1 MGSIHV
7 SSRMVCSVVG
17 LADSQCM
24 RVKKNTKRYVEGI
37 ARNVDVYIDPW
48 RVQSDVF
55 VVVKSRDIQKK
66 KKKQD
71 SKHAFKVLQMRT
83 INEKE
88 TRIKLLEGS
97 Y

>member
-1 MGSIHV
+1 
-7 SSRMVCSVVG
+7 
-17 LADSQCM
+17 M
-24 RVKKNTKRYVEGI
+24 RERYEKKPKRYVEGM
-37 ARNVDVYIDPW
+37 ARNVDVYINPW

-55 VVVKSRDIQKK
+55 VVVNSRDIKK
-66 KKKQD
+66 KTTKTTQER
-71 SKHAFKVLQMRT
+71 KHAFKVLQTRT